1 MYPLED
7 HFLIASFDVEN
18 AFVAQHLLS
27 KDFQNA
33 SQEVFQLLMVKG
45 FITTKNEGLDA
56 ICVPCM
62 VMVLVIMAMV
72 MPTSTM
78 VVIMIVT
85 MIMVVVIFLLQ
96 EMRVNF

>member
-1 MYPLED
+1 MHPLED
-7 HFLIASFDVEN
+7 HFLITSFDVKN

-33 SQEVFQLLMVKG
+33 AQEVFQLLMIKG

-56 ICVPCM
+56 ISVPCM

-72 MPTSTM
+72 MPTST
-78 VVIMIVT
+78 VVVT
-85 MIMVVVIFLLQ
+85 MFMIMVVVIFLLQ